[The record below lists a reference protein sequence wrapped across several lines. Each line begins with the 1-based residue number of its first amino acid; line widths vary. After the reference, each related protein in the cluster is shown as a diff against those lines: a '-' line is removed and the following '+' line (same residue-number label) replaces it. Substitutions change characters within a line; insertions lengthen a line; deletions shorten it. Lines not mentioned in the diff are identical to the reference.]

1 MRVHARLL
9 RSVIDIARGVC
20 SLQISIEPVSFRG
33 IGRDEGTAA
42 RVRYRHGVEIVE
54 PLKVVSRG
62 EDWMQAWNQ
71 IWDVD

>member
-33 IGRDEGTAA
+33 IGRDDGTAA
-42 RVRYRHGVEIVE
+42 HGGAARREEGAGRFRAIGAGV
-54 PLKVVSRG
+54 PK
-62 EDWMQAWNQ
+62 
-71 IWDVD
+71 